1 MYISI
6 WLLSNILIINL
17 LCILSYLVILPIEK
31 ICKQFYCGYKITSRV
46 LLLLQ
51 YVFLVFGFVRTYI
64 CVYNYFLFEFWFWGS
79 FSVFFFF
86 NLISDT
92 SKHVCSTLNFY
103 INLFIL
109 ISYSR
114 FVIYI
119 YSELFTSSF
128 DKEWLKMKR

>member
-79 FSVFFFF
+79 FPVFFFQ
-86 NLISDT
+86 
-92 SKHVCSTLNFY
+92 LNFRY
-103 INLFIL
+103 KQTCMLYVELLHQFIH
-109 ISYSR
+109 
-114 FVIYI
+114 
-119 YSELFTSSF
+119 F
-128 DKEWLKMKR
+128 D